1 MKPHSLINGI
11 ATEFIS
17 IDDRGLNYGDGLFET
32 MLYKDGKCQFWDLH
46 ISRLKAGSQKL
57 NICFPGE
64 QCFLDDVIK
73 LLADVESQDFIIKLM
88 LTRGSG
94 GRGYAVKEKPIP
106 LRITSL
112 FPYQATDSDKTGINA
127 TLCEQTVSINPGLAG
142 IKHLNRLENVIARNE
157 WHDEFQE
164 GIMLDSE
171 KNVIEGTMSNLFI
184 IKNNQLLTP
193 DLSSSGIA
201 GIIRQNILNIAN
213 QEQMTVHVKTVSL
226 DELFDAD
233 ECFISNSIIGIW
245 PIVSLDTR
253 EYNLG
258 DTCQFLQ
265 NKLQISCNDNAKTIQ

>member
-17 IDDRGLNYGDGLFET
+17 INDRGLNYGDGLFET

-46 ISRLKAGSQKL
+46 ISRLKAGAEKL
-57 NICFPGE
+57 NIPFPGE
-64 QCFLDDVIK
+64 QRFLDDVIK
-73 LLADVESQDFIIKLM
+73 LVAGAESHDFIIKLM

-94 GRGYAVKEKPIP
+94 DRGYAVKQKTIP

-112 FPYQATDSDKTGINA
+112 FPHQATDSDKTGIKA
-127 TLCEQTVSINPGLAG
+127 TLCKQTVSINPGLAG

-157 WHDEFQE
+157 WHDEFHE

-193 DLSSSGIA
+193 DLSRSGIA

-213 QEQMTVHVKTVSL
+213 QEEMTVHVKTVSL

-245 PIVSLDTR
+245 PIVSIDTR

-258 DTCQFLQ
+258 DRCQFLQ
-265 NKLQISCNDNAKTIQ
+265 NKLQISYKNNAKTIK